1 MGSKKISTGNKVLG
15 ERLALSRQNK
25 GLNQKELA
33 QILGYKNGV
42 SISNIESGKTPIDG
56 NSLIKIA
63 KNLDVDLHWLITGK
77 SSPEALKWEENYKK
91 VLTRLASYVAK
102 GLADC
107 LKLKATRQQE
117 LEDNLERQKRGE
129 KVDIDFIESLQ
140 SEVLSLRGEI
150 LEFSKDNPWLEQC
163 ISILEISDQSNAKS
177 ADTPVKIGKDKK
189 IRSRILLDSYHKKS

>member
-1 MGSKKISTGNKVLG
+1 MGSKKISIGNKVLG

-33 QILGYKNGV
+33 QLLGYKNGV

-63 KNLDVDLHWLITGK
+63 ENLDVDLHWLITGK

-91 VLTRLASYVAK
+91 VLTRLADYIVR

-107 LKLKATRQQE
+107 LELKATRQQE
-117 LEDNLERQKRGE
+117 LEDNLRRQKRGE
-129 KVDIDFIESLQ
+129 KVDIDFIGSLQ
-140 SEVLSLRGEI
+140 SEVLSLQREI
-150 LEFSKDNPWLEQC
+150 SEFSKDKPWLEQC
-163 ISILEISDQSNAKS
+163 INILEISDQSNAKS

-189 IRSRILLDSYHKKS
+189 IRSRILLGSYHKKS